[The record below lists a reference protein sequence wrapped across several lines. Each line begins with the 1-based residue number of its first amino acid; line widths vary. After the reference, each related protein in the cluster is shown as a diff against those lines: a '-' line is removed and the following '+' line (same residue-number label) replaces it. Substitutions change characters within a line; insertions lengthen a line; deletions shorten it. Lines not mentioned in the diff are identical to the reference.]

1 MSAEEGHQLR
11 STASLING
19 NDSEGAAT
27 TCFPVDGN
35 ILRVGLWRYKL
46 SCSEVACDAAL
57 TLIRLVSHAFLEM
70 RRLS

>member
-11 STASLING
+11 STATLIDG
-19 NDSEGAAT
+19 NDGESATT
-27 TCFPVDGN
+27 TCFPVDRN
-35 ILRVGLWRYKL
+35 ILGVGLWRYKL

-57 TLIRLVSHAFLEM
+57 TLIKLVSHAFLEM